1 MQTNSFQH
9 GSPVGVFKFFVMAV
23 FLCGVMSGPAVIAQ
37 EAAKDQPAPSP
48 TSPNDDDIEKL
59 RKSVRQLSA
68 EVGRLRAEVAKLEKY
83 QQIDYLRAQLLKE
96 EQRSEALQRELSEM
110 AAKETSL
117 QKRLD
122 EIEPQ
127 LRPDRIERSLAGVG
141 STRPEENRD
150 AVRTQL
156 ANEKRRIQTQLDQFN
171 LNRLRLQSSI
181 STAEVSRTVLRQRLS
196 EAVRAAKLSGREV
209 N

>member
-1 MQTNSFQH
+1 MQTNSFQR
-9 GSPVGVFKFFVMAV
+9 GISPFRFFKLFVWAV

-37 EAAKDQPAPSP
+37 EVARDRPPPAQTAPK
-48 TSPNDDDIEKL
+48 DDDIEKL
-59 RKSVRQLSA
+59 RKLVSQLSA

-83 QQIDYLRAQLLKE
+83 QQIDYLRGQLLKE
-96 EQRSEALQRELSEM
+96 EQRSEGLQKELSDI

-127 LRPDRIERSLAGVG
+127 LRPDRIEQSLAGVG
-141 STRPEENRD
+141 STRPEENRE

-156 ANEKRRIQTQLDQFN
+156 SNEKRHIQAQLDQFR
-171 LNRLRLQSSI
+171 LNRPLLQSSI
-181 STAEVSRTVLRQRLS
+181 SNAEASIARFRQRLA
-196 EAVRAAKLSGREV
+196 EAVR
-209 N
+209 